1 MIIIIIGIKLETFT
15 DKNQISL
22 SYSQLTLL
30 WDVEWTSCPAW
41 KWKWER
47 DSSNVRASS
56 FWASGGLEPAFILD
70 FGLPVGLG
78 SGKFASDRLLVG
90 LGLFCFY
97 ATTTVVKF
105 AFETFQVWTESSA
118 VGACQ
123 LVDRLKSILT
133 SIFAVHNTLQ
143 RWCQSSQG
151 EIFNEL

>member
-1 MIIIIIGIKLETFT
+1 MIIIIIGMKLETFT

-47 DSSNVRASS
+47 DSSDVRASS

-90 LGLFCFY
+90 LGLFLFLCY
-97 ATTTVVKF
+97 YNSC
-105 AFETFQVWTESSA
+105 EICVWNFSS
-118 VGACQ
+118 VN
-123 LVDRLKSILT
+123 R
-133 SIFAVHNTLQ
+133 IFSCWGMPISWQIKIYSDIHF
-143 RWCQSSQG
+143 CSSQHTSKMMSVVSG
-151 EIFNEL
+151 RNF

>member
-1 MIIIIIGIKLETFT
+1 MIIIIGMKLEGRLGPFFVFM
-15 DKNQISL
+15 
-22 SYSQLTLL
+22 LL
-30 WDVEWTSCPAW
+30 CT
-41 KWKWER
+41 
-47 DSSNVRASS
+47 
-56 FWASGGLEPAFILD
+56 I
-70 FGLPVGLG
+70 
-78 SGKFASDRLLVG
+78 
-90 LGLFCFY
+90 
-97 ATTTVVKF
+97 VVKF